1 MNYANRRGK
10 PSHQQLRARSYVRR
24 ASESEG
30 GSCGLRQRATA
41 MAPSVPQPN
50 RSLKEEVGRRG
61 KERKKKKGGQKKARQ
76 PMCNADAMSGAGFSV
91 RGFPRK
97 ILKVV
102 ITALTSEGLF
112 IFFFP

>member
-1 MNYANRRGK
+1 MSERERGRE
-10 PSHQQLRARSYVRR
+10 LWA
-24 ASESEG
+24 
-30 GSCGLRQRATA
+30 ATTGDGDGA
-41 MAPSVPQPN
+41 EWVPQPN

-61 KERKKKKGGQKKARQ
+61 KKERKRKGTKKKARQ

-112 IFFFP
+112 IFFVERILAPHLH